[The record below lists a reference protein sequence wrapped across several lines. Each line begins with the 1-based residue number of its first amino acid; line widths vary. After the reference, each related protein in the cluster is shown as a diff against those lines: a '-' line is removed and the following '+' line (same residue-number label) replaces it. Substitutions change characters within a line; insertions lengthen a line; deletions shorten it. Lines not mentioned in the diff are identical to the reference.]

1 MTHVGYTLDALDVI
15 HAAARGSKEALGD
28 DAPEG
33 DELTAA

>member
-1 MTHVGYTLDALDVI
+1 MTNLATTPDALDVI
-15 HAAARGSKEALGD
+15 HAPARDSEEALGD